1 MKGLF
6 LRNNVLSYIIQ
17 LLNKSAQG
25 NFVAEHFE
33 FLPFYQFPD
42 ISIKPENISYFEN
55 SRSKT
60 EGLNRQMKIRE

>member
-1 MKGLF
+1 MGLF

-25 NFVAEHFE
+25 NFVAEQLE
-33 FLPFYQFPD
+33 FSLFYQSPD
-42 ISIKPENISYFEN
+42 LSIKPENVSYFEN

-60 EGLNRQMKIRE
+60 EGLN